1 MKVPMKTILAA
12 LAAAVLLSSAAPAGA
27 TEKTKE
33 GWTHTK
39 SSHRVSGTAAH
50 HSATVHP
57 AANAMAGGQGFY
69 SPNYASSSLP
79 AYGGSLASGPSRA
92 GSVKPLRP
100 MARSRT
106 SGAGAFVAGGSA
118 QGHTYT
124 TVQASPAS
132 ASVSSAGGSK
142 IQMGRNGRALSGQGV
157 AQGDADTAPGG
168 ANNTSNGS
176 DPLSKI
182 VAGLG
187 SMFGDMAKSM
197 SAMWGGG
204 G

>member
-1 MKVPMKTILAA
+1 MKTILAA
-12 LAAAVLLSSAAPAGA
+12 LAFAVLLSPAARAA
-27 TEKTKE
+27 EASKSTEE
-33 GWTHTK
+33 WTHTK
-39 SSHRVSGTAAH
+39 SSRRVSGTAAH

-57 AANAMAGGQGFY
+57 ASNAIAGGQGFS

-79 AYGGSLASGPSRA
+79 AYGGSLGSGPSHA

-100 MARSRT
+100 LARSRT
-106 SGAGAFVAGGSA
+106 SGAGAFVAGGPV
-118 QGHTYT
+118 QGHSYT
-124 TVQASPAS
+124 TIQGSQASNTGG
-132 ASVSSAGGSK
+132 SAGGSK
-142 IQMGRNGRALSGQGV
+142 IQMGKGRSLGGPGV
-157 AQGDADTAPGG
+157 TTGDADTAPGG
-168 ANNTSNGS
+168 ANNSANGT